1 MKNKNATAIE
11 IVSKLLLLFSIQIII
26 ITLSADQVRFFHALS
41 HWENKFSYDLIGFC
55 YSYSWSYSFCKR
67 GPSFAWYWSLENS
80 HDSYLCSPL
89 ILLYSV
95 SYLFVLYQ
103 HLLLLLLCSWFLMLF
118 NRTEM
123 SLSKSTYLLIYLS
136 LETLKFIISTD

>member
-1 MKNKNATAIE
+1 MKIKNATAIK

-26 ITLSADQVRFFHALS
+26 ITLSADQARFFHALS

-55 YSYSWSYSFCKR
+55 YSYSWSYSLCKR
-67 GPSFAWYWSLENS
+67 GPSFAWYRSLEKS

-103 HLLLLLLCSWFLMLF
+103 HLLPLLCSLFLMLF
-118 NRTEM
+118 NRAEM

>member
-1 MKNKNATAIE
+1 MKIKNATAIK

-26 ITLSADQVRFFHALS
+26 ITLSADQARFFHALS

-103 HLLLLLLCSWFLMLF
+103 HLLPLLCSLFLMLF
-118 NRTEM
+118 NRAEM